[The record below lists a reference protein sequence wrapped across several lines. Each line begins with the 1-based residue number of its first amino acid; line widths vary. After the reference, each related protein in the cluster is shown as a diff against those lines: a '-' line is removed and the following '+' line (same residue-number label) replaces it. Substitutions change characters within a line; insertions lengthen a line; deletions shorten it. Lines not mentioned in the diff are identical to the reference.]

1 MRYGVTDAASRFE
14 RRTFAGL
21 TALGAL
27 VMGALPVIPGHD
39 MPQHVAYLGLL
50 AAWRRDPSSYPPG
63 YTTPDLSSG
72 YATTYKWMTPLAAWT
87 SAEVAMRL
95 VLAAY
100 VVLLALAVRALVRAT
115 WSDRVSRTPATALLG
130 PLVAFNPVLCMGFL
144 PYLLALP
151 PLVGS
156 LAAGVGYLRGGRRWL
171 LALAVG
177 LAAMTAAFHLIA
189 AAALLF
195 LLGALAV
202 VRRDRRSLA
211 LLLSSAAGIL
221 ATTRLV
227 GGAPPLPADLG
238 ATLAA
243 NVHARGLVAG
253 IVDTFRISGTRWVE
267 KVDQIVASVVGPFP
281 LGAKVLATAVIA
293 AMILLDLRSRR
304 RAGET
309 PHRGVA
315 GVGLACLALALAA
328 IVAPSAIQV
337 PDDISLLDFR
347 LITTAT
353 IVGIAAIPPGVVSRE
368 RVLVLGSGVAL
379 LLGLW
384 MRQLAGAAGEV
395 AQTTRLLERLA
406 PSDRLLSLSMHDA
419 SSYLDERN
427 GILHYAAVYHTARS
441 GGVTSLFWG
450 KFTPRLPVGYLPGQ
464 EPKGPP
470 DWSPWMVTEEQLA
483 GFTHVIVRWP
493 TDRDDVELRELG
505 PRIVALRDHG
515 ELAAIAS
522 DGDCTLFRVTGHRA
536 ASLAADPGY
545 ASTE

>member
-1 MRYGVTDAASRFE
+1 MRYGVIDPASRFE

-27 VMGALPVIPGHD
+27 VIGVLPVIPGHD

-50 AAWRRDPSSYPPG
+50 AAWRLDPSTYPPA
-63 YTTPDLSSG
+63 YTAPDLSSG

-115 WSDRVSRTPATALLG
+115 WSERTGGTPATALLG
-130 PLVAFNPVLCMGFL
+130 PLAPFNPVLCMGFL

-171 LALAVG
+171 LALAVL
-177 LAAMTAAFHLIA
+177 LAAVTAAFHLVA

-195 LLGALAV
+195 LAGALAV
-202 VRRDRRSLA
+202 ARRDRRSLA
-211 LLLSSAAGIL
+211 LLAGALVGVVI
-221 ATTRLV
+221 TTRLV
-227 GGAPPLPADLG
+227 GGTPPLPADLG
-238 ATLAA
+238 ATLAR
-243 NVHARGLVAG
+243 NVHARGVIAGVVA
-253 IVDTFRISGTRWVE
+253 TFRISSTHWLD
-267 KVDQIVASVVGPFP
+267 KLDQVIASVVGPFP
-281 LGAKVLATAVIA
+281 LVGKVLASAVIG
-293 AMILLDLRSRR
+293 AMIALDLRARR
-304 RAGET
+304 RTGEA
-309 PHRGVA
+309 PRRGVL
-315 GVGLACLALALAA
+315 GVGVACLALALAA
-328 IVAPSAIQV
+328 ILAPAAIQV

-353 IVGIAAIPPGVVSRE
+353 LVGIAAIPPGAVTRE
-368 RVLVLGSGVAL
+368 RVLVLASGVAL

-384 MRQLAGAAGEV
+384 MRQLGGAAGEL
-395 AQTTRLLERLA
+395 AQTTRLIERLA

-427 GILHYAAVYHTARS
+427 AILHYAAVYHTARS

-450 KFTPRLPVGYLPGQ
+450 KFTPRLPVGYLPGKQ
-464 EPKGPP
+464 PDGPP
-470 DWSPWMVTEEQLA
+470 DWSPWMVTENQLA
-483 GFTHVIVRWP
+483 GFTHVVVRWP
-493 TDRDDVELRELG
+493 TDRDDVELRELA

-515 ELAAIAS
+515 DLEPVAS
-522 DGDCTLFRVTGHRA
+522 DGDCTLFKVTGNQAVRL
-536 ASLAADPGY
+536 S
-545 ASTE
+545 SSR